1 MDYSEVLENARKRMA
16 PKCKV
21 CPVCDGLGC
30 GHTMPGPGSKGPGN
44 GANDNYMAWRQVK
57 LNIDTI
63 VANTAIDT
71 TTEFFGRKLAFP
83 LVTGPIGSIA
93 MQFDPADDVRD
104 FNAQCMA
111 ACETRG
117 LLHFYSTG
125 LSADVQTANIASRLR
140 YDNCGIP
147 IINPE
152 ADDEILR
159 QMAAENAARL
169 PLAMGVVVDS
179 AGLPHLKA
187 LHGDAGTKSVE
198 QLRLLKEKA
207 GVPFI
212 VKGVMTAA
220 SALKAVDAG
229 ADALIV
235 SNHGGRVLSDTPATA
250 EVLAEIADA
259 VAGRAT
265 IIVDGQQT
273 DEEALVAG
281 NIVQVTG
288 NGIMLESYPGQYP
301 GITKVEVIE
310 TGSPADAEQYADIVD
325 TVFAAPDQSQ
335 VPVGSLSYKT
345 DQADTS
351 VVLNPYEFDWQW
363 QTEDGQTSTSQVDGS
378 AADGNGTLNETIVDA
393 RIPNPIDAFI
403 AFSVN
408 PTSLEIERQPLV
420 KGETAKIDPQSD
432 GEDVPCTLGDDGTAA
447 LRIEPNYLY
456 EVKATFPQGEAEYA
470 FYTID

>member
-1 MDYSEVLENARKRMA
+1 MDHSEVLENARKRMA

-44 GANDNYMAWRQVK
+44 GANDNYKAWQQVK

-71 TTEFFGRKLAFP
+71 TTELFGRKLAFP

-125 LSADVQTANIASRLR
+125 LSTDVQEANIASRLR
-140 YDNCGIP
+140 CDNCGIP

-265 IIVDGQQT
+265 IIVDGGIRSGLDLFKAYALGADLCLICRPVLIAYYGGGQAGIECYFDKLLAELT
-273 DEEALVAG
+273 DTMYMCGARS
-281 NIVQVTG
+281 I
-288 NGIMLESYPGQYP
+288 
-301 GITKVEVIE
+301 
-310 TGSPADAEQYADIVD
+310 ADID
-325 TVFAAPDQSQ
+325 RHMIRT
-335 VPVGSLSYKT
+335 K
-345 DQADTS
+345 
-351 VVLNPYEFDWQW
+351 W
-363 QTEDGQTSTSQVDGS
+363 
-378 AADGNGTLNETIVDA
+378 
-393 RIPNPIDAFI
+393 
-403 AFSVN
+403 
-408 PTSLEIERQPLV
+408 
-420 KGETAKIDPQSD
+420 
-432 GEDVPCTLGDDGTAA
+432 
-447 LRIEPNYLY
+447 
-456 EVKATFPQGEAEYA
+456 
-470 FYTID
+470 